1 MQSDEICGRLYIVHG
16 LVGVYGIKRD
26 ICQFF
31 KFAGCRKASKKI
43 SFYGRD
49 IWSKKSSIGAVF
61 HFCVHA
67 SIFKVERR
75 RGGRVMV
82 TASVTLRRFCSYST
96 MIPPPTL
103 PSLHIQWTP
112 SAISQIIIS
121 TAGKS
126 SVWRNQA
133 CAIIVLPYNTHN
145 ADRTRIII
153 RSPTT
158 SSTTENLIW
167 IWGVLK

>member
-1 MQSDEICGRLYIVHG
+1 MRSLVYIVHG
-16 LVGVYGIKRD
+16 LEGVYGIKRD
-26 ICQFF
+26 IC
-31 KFAGCRKASKKI
+31 KFLLDGGKRWRRFHFMIIDPK
-43 SFYGRD
+43 
-49 IWSKKSSIGAVF
+49 SIGAVF
-61 HFCVHA
+61 HFCLHA

-82 TASVTLRRFCSYST
+82 TARVTLRRFCSYST

-167 IWGVLK
+167 IW

>member
-1 MQSDEICGRLYIVHG
+1 MRSLVYIVHG
-16 LVGVYGIKRD
+16 LEGVYGIKRD
-26 ICQFF
+26 IC
-31 KFAGCRKASKKI
+31 KFLLGGGQRWRRFHFMIIDPK
-43 SFYGRD
+43 
-49 IWSKKSSIGAVF
+49 SIGAVF

-82 TASVTLRRFCSYST
+82 TARVTLRRFCSYST

-133 CAIIVLPYNTHN
+133 CAIIALPYRYNTHN
-145 ADRTRIII
+145 AYRTRIII

-158 SSTTENLIW
+158 STTNENLIW
-167 IWGVLK
+167 IWL